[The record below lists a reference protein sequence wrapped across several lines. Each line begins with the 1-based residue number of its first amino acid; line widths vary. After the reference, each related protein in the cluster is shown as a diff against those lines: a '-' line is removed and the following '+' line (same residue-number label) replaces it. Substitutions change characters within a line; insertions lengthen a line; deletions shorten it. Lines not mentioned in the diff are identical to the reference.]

1 MDQRVTADCVANAR
15 ALAPILAAAAARIE
29 AARELPPDVV
39 DALHE
44 ARLFRMLVPRS
55 YGGDEVSP
63 VAFMQAIEELA
74 KADASTAWCVAQT
87 SVCSTV
93 SSSLPPH
100 IAAEIFKNDPRG
112 VLAWGPSTSK
122 NAKAIAES
130 GGFRVSGEWPFASG
144 SRQASWLA
152 AHSFVYE
159 ADGSMRRDA
168 AGEPVQKTFM
178 VPRRSAVIK
187 DVWHVI
193 GLKGT
198 GSDTYALTDVFV
210 PQDYAIAHH
219 ALDPAERREHGP
231 LYSFN
236 VYQLFGS
243 SFPAIALGIA
253 RALLDAFIEL
263 AQTKIP
269 VAGKSVLRD
278 NPVIQSQVGV
288 AESQLAAAR
297 AFFFAAWDEIWRAA
311 QQDAVTLAQ
320 RVRLRMASIHASQQA
335 RQVAETAYL
344 AAGAGAV
351 FESNPFERRF
361 RDMHA
366 VSQQAQAQFAIFE
379 VIGRHFLGLPLQS
392 SRFF

>member
-1 MDQRVTADCVANAR
+1 MDQRVPADCVANAR
-15 ALAPILAAAAARIE
+15 ALASALAAAAARIE
-29 AARELPPDVV
+29 AGRELPPDIV

-63 VAFMQAIEELA
+63 VAFMAALEELA

-87 SVCSTV
+87 SVCSTI
-93 SSSLPPH
+93 SSALAPN
-100 IAAEIFKNDPRG
+100 IAAQIFKNDPRG

-122 NAKAIAES
+122 NAKAIAEP

-144 SRQASWLA
+144 SRHATWLA

-159 ADGSMRRDA
+159 ADGSPRRNA
-168 AGEPVQKTFM
+168 AGEPLQKTFV
-178 VPRRSAVIK
+178 VPRRCSIIK

-198 GSDTYALTDVFV
+198 GSDTYALTDVLV
-210 PQDYAIAHH
+210 PEDCAIAHH
-219 ALDPAERREHGP
+219 ALDPAERREHGA

-236 VYQLFGS
+236 IYQLFGS
-243 SFPAIALGIA
+243 AFPVIALGIA
-253 RALLDAFIEL
+253 RAMLDAFIAL
-263 AQTKIP
+263 AQVKTP
-269 VAGKSVLRD
+269 AVGKMLLRD
-278 NPVIQSQVGV
+278 HPVIQSQVGV
-288 AESQLAAAR
+288 AESQFAAAR
-297 AFFFAAWDEIWRAA
+297 TFFYAAWDDIWRAA
-311 QQDAVTLAQ
+311 QEDAVTLAE
-320 RVRLRMASIHASQQA
+320 RVRLRMASIHANQQA
-335 RQVAETAYL
+335 RQIAETAYL
-344 AAGAGAV
+344 AAGATAV

-366 VSQQAQAQFAIFE
+366 VSQQAQAQFAIYE
-379 VIGRHFLGLPLQS
+379 VIGRHFLGLPLET

>member
-1 MDQRVTADCVANAR
+1 MDQRLPADCVANAR
-15 ALAPILAAAAARIE
+15 ALALALSAAAPRIE
-29 AARELPPDVV
+29 AGRELPPDVV
-39 DALHE
+39 DALHK

-55 YGGDEVSP
+55 YGGGEVSP
-63 VAFMQAIEELA
+63 VAFMAALEELA

-87 SVCSTV
+87 SVCSTI
-93 SSSLPPH
+93 SASLPPH
-100 IAAEIFKNDPRG
+100 VAAQIFKNDPRG

-122 NAKAIAES
+122 TAKAVAEP

-144 SRQASWLA
+144 SRHATWLA

-159 ADGSMRRDA
+159 TDGRLRHDA
-168 AGEPVQKTFM
+168 AGEPVQKTFV
-178 VPRRSAVIK
+178 VPRRSAGIK

-198 GSDTYALTDVFV
+198 GSDTYSLTDVFV
-210 PQDYAIAHH
+210 PDDCAVSHH

-236 VYQLFGS
+236 IYQLFGS
-243 SFPAIALGIA
+243 AFPAIALGIA
-253 RALLDAFIEL
+253 RALLDAFIAL
-263 AQTKIP
+263 AQTKTP
-269 VAGKSVLRD
+269 AVGKLVLRD

-297 AFFFAAWDEIWRAA
+297 TFFFAAWDEIWRAA
-311 QQDAVTLAQ
+311 QDGAITFDQ
-320 RVRLRMASIHASQQA
+320 RVRLRMASIHANQQA

-344 AAGAGAV
+344 AAGATAV
-351 FESNPFERRF
+351 FENNPFERRF

-379 VIGRHFLGLPLQS
+379 VIGRHFLGLPLET

>member
-1 MDQRVTADCVANAR
+1 MDQRVTTDCVANAR
-15 ALAPILAAAAARIE
+15 ALAPALSAAAARIE
-29 AARELPPDVV
+29 ASRELPPDIV

-44 ARLFRMLVPRS
+44 ARLFRTLVPRS

-63 VAFMQAIEELA
+63 VAFLTAIEELA
-74 KADASTAWCVAQT
+74 RADASTAWCVAQT
-87 SVCSTV
+87 SVCSTI
-93 SSSLPPH
+93 SASLSPRV
-100 IAAEIFKNDPRG
+100 AAEIFKNDPRG

-122 NAKAIAES
+122 HAKAIAEP
-130 GGFRVSGEWPFASG
+130 GGFRISGEWPFASG
-144 SRQASWLA
+144 SRHATWLA

-159 ADGSMRRDA
+159 TDGSLRHDA
-168 AGEPVQKTFM
+168 AGEPVQKTFV
-178 VPRRSAVIK
+178 VPRRSALIK

-210 PQDYAIAHH
+210 PDDCTIAHH

-236 VYQLFGS
+236 IYQLFGS
-243 SFPAIALGIA
+243 AFPAIALGIA
-253 RALLDAFIEL
+253 RAMLDAFIAL
-263 AQTKIP
+263 AQTKAP
-269 VAGKSVLRD
+269 AVGKVVLRD
-278 NPVIQSQVGV
+278 NPVVQSQVGV
-288 AESQLAAAR
+288 AESQFAAAR

-311 QQDAVTLAQ
+311 QDDSVTLDQ

-344 AAGAGAV
+344 AAGATAV

-379 VIGRHFLGLPLQS
+379 VIGRHFLGLPLES